1 MNTLKQTLFLLLIL
15 VFSGVSKTIA
25 QSTGVYVGGHI
36 RRERPGTIEKL
47 RNSGFTYIILFN
59 INVEPDGTLTT
70 DGETVCKDGKYVFGN
85 TQPNYVSDINKLKQ
99 APTTISRIEI
109 CIGGWGNESF
119 SRIKEL
125 INRHGVGSGTILYK
139 NFKALKNAIPEID
152 AVNND
157 DEHCYD
163 VATAV
168 KFHQMMYELGYK
180 TTIAPYTNRS
190 FWENL
195 VSQLGDR
202 CDRVLIQCYDG
213 GAGNNPSDWH
223 LGNRAVHAGRMNYQE
238 GGVDACVAQ
247 MESWKKNNGVS
258 GGFIWL
264 YNDETWNLN
273 QWATRML
280 RVFGTKKC
288 DDNIASLYADS
299 DYRGYSKSL
308 GEGSYTQ
315 ADLAMY
321 GISAKDIS
329 SLKVTK
335 GFKITL
341 YENADCTGNSKSWT
355 TDASFVGGDWN
366 DKACSVRIE
375 PNGKSGLSGN
385 FKIMNR
391 NSGKYLDLDNNKT
404 DNNTA
409 IVQFDDEGVDASQT
423 WTFTEVMNGKGVY
436 SICSYGNKNR
446 GMDVLNSSKD
456 NGTQVQ
462 LYDYLGNPH
471 QQFIL
476 YDCGEGYYQLV
487 ARNSGKVVEIP
498 QSSKGNGE
506 WIKIFDN
513 NGTHT
518 QQWAVVENRCNEA
531 PAVTLYT
538 DRDYKGKA
546 VTLSEGTYNLS
557 RMGLYNL
564 KDNDMSSLKVTP
576 GFKVTIYEDDNFKGK
591 SKSYIASESFVG
603 EDWNDKM
610 SSLTVEAYHELQV
623 TYQIGDAQAITSEV
637 GTEGSLATLLG
648 DNAMKVTQ
656 LSVNGYLNDAD
667 IRLLKEMARKEGNG
681 SLKSL
686 NLSNATFTETG
697 KKVPTQAFQDCTNL
711 QQVDLS
717 GMTEIE
723 PRAFKDCA
731 LTEISIPASVTKI
744 GYGAFAGNS
753 TVTKV
758 TVYGGKQ
765 IEALSYD
772 GKDGKEGI
780 FSGMEPNQVQ
790 VVFEGDAETNYR
802 NYRDNIKVGE
812 VDKGTNAFMYLLTK
826 TLDEDATDYTAVA
839 QRHADVRLKRTFKAG
854 WNTLVLPFGARY
866 EEGKDVNCARI
877 YQKALNVTNVEDG
890 FMIAAYRGLAKNEA
904 SPDNSTFYFLQYANY
919 NTDPLD
925 EFEPLLVKMKQTDI
939 DKANGVYTF
948 RDINLN
954 YDGDIERS
962 YSAEDAKKRMGLR
975 DTGEYFD
982 GNYDPDANDKFKNC
996 SYDDFYFTGTLY
1008 LQQGTASEGSAFIAP
1023 GDYII
1028 QNNTFVKCL
1037 KNKKYGLKGFRGYF
1051 KQKPSSSSPAK
1062 GNIGICLVD
1071 RNGVVSS
1078 IRQVDGASLTSASVA
1093 PVAVYNLSGQQV
1105 GNSLSTLAKGVYIVK
1120 GKKFVKK

>member
-1 MNTLKQTLFLLLIL
+1 MNRRIYKLLLFCMVSML
-15 VFSGVSKTIA
+15 SVF
-25 QSTGVYVGGHI
+25 
-36 RRERPGTIEKL
+36 
-47 RNSGFTYIILFN
+47 
-59 INVEPDGTLTT
+59 
-70 DGETVCKDGKYVFGN
+70 
-85 TQPNYVSDINKLKQ
+85 
-99 APTTISRIEI
+99 
-109 CIGGWGNESF
+109 
-119 SRIKEL
+119 
-125 INRHGVGSGTILYK
+125 
-139 NFKALKNAIPEID
+139 
-152 AVNND
+152 
-157 DEHCYD
+157 
-163 VATAV
+163 
-168 KFHQMMYELGYK
+168 
-180 TTIAPYTNRS
+180 
-190 FWENL
+190 
-195 VSQLGDR
+195 
-202 CDRVLIQCYDG
+202 
-213 GAGNNPSDWH
+213 
-223 LGNRAVHAGRMNYQE
+223 VHAAE
-238 GGVDACVAQ
+238 
-247 MESWKKNNGVS
+247 
-258 GGFIWL
+258 L
-264 YNDETWNLN
+264 
-273 QWATRML
+273 
-280 RVFGTKKC
+280 
-288 DDNIASLYADS
+288 DDCIAILYADKNYGGS
-299 DYRGYSKSL
+299 SISL
-308 GEGSYTQ
+308 GEGRYTQ
-315 ADLAMY
+315 EDLA
-321 GISAKDIS
+321 KDFNVKEIS

-423 WTFTEVMNGKGVY
+423 WTFTEVMKGKGVY

-446 GMDVLNSSKD
+446 GMDVVDFSKD
-456 NGTQVQ
+456 NGAQVQ
-462 LYDYLGNPH
+462 LYDYLGNTH

-506 WIKIFDN
+506 WIKIYDN

-518 QQWAVVENRCNEA
+518 QQWAVVENRYDEA
-531 PAVTLYT
+531 SAVTLYT
-538 DRDYKGKA
+538 DKGYKGKA
-546 VTLSEGTYNLS
+546 VTLSEGKYNLS

-576 GFKVTIYEDDNFKGK
+576 GFKVTIYEGDNFNGK

-603 EDWNDKM
+603 AEWNDKM

-656 LSVNGYLNDAD
+656 LSVNGYLKRED
-667 IRLLKEMARKEGNG
+667 IILLQQMAGNTEGKG

-686 NLSNATFTETG
+686 DLSKATFTETG
-697 KKVPTQAFQDCTNL
+697 KVVPHEIFLNCKNL
-711 QQVDLS
+711 QKVDLS

-723 PRAFKDCA
+723 FRAFKNCA

-744 GYGAFAGNS
+744 EESAFAGNS
-753 TVTKV
+753 AVTKV
-758 TVYGGKQ
+758 IVHSGSQ
-765 IEALSYD
+765 IDARSYD
-772 GKDGKEGI
+772 GENNI
-780 FSGMEPNQVQ
+780 FSGMDPNKVQ
-790 VVFEGDAETNYR
+790 VVFEGAAEYNYKNYR
-802 NYRDNIKVGE
+802 NDIQVGNNGY
-812 VDKGTNAFMYLLTK
+812 KNAFMDLLTK
-826 TLDEDATDYTAVA
+826 TLDENDDDYTVVA
-839 QRHADVRLKRTFKAG
+839 QRHADVRLKRTFKPG

-866 EEGKDVNCARI
+866 LEGDSEAHDCSRI
-877 YQKALNVTNVEDG
+877 FQKALNASNTEG

-904 SPDNSTFYFLQYANY
+904 HPDNSTFYFLKYANY
-919 NTDPLD
+919 DKDPLD
-925 EFEPLLVKMKQTDI
+925 EFEPLLIRMTQKDI
-939 DKANGVYTF
+939 DNAKGVYTF
-948 RDINLN
+948 KNVELN
-954 YDGDIERS
+954 YDGDFDDGKGGKYYKE
-962 YSAEDAKKRMGLR
+962 YTAKEAKERMGTR
-975 DTGEYFD
+975 HTGEYFD
-982 GNYDPDANDKFKNC
+982 GSYDTNANDKFTKC

-1008 LQQGTASEGSAFIAP
+1008 KQDTDKTPAFIAP

-1037 KNKKYGLKGFRGYF
+1037 SGKKYGLKGFRGYF
-1051 KQKPSSSSPAK
+1051 KQKPSGSSAK

-1078 IRQVDGASLTSASVA
+1078 IHQVDGASLMSASVA

>member
-1 MNTLKQTLFLLLIL
+1 MNRRIYKLLLFCMVSML
-15 VFSGVSKTIA
+15 SVF
-25 QSTGVYVGGHI
+25 
-36 RRERPGTIEKL
+36 
-47 RNSGFTYIILFN
+47 
-59 INVEPDGTLTT
+59 
-70 DGETVCKDGKYVFGN
+70 
-85 TQPNYVSDINKLKQ
+85 
-99 APTTISRIEI
+99 
-109 CIGGWGNESF
+109 
-119 SRIKEL
+119 
-125 INRHGVGSGTILYK
+125 
-139 NFKALKNAIPEID
+139 
-152 AVNND
+152 
-157 DEHCYD
+157 
-163 VATAV
+163 
-168 KFHQMMYELGYK
+168 
-180 TTIAPYTNRS
+180 
-190 FWENL
+190 
-195 VSQLGDR
+195 
-202 CDRVLIQCYDG
+202 
-213 GAGNNPSDWH
+213 
-223 LGNRAVHAGRMNYQE
+223 VHAAE
-238 GGVDACVAQ
+238 
-247 MESWKKNNGVS
+247 
-258 GGFIWL
+258 L
-264 YNDETWNLN
+264 
-273 QWATRML
+273 
-280 RVFGTKKC
+280 
-288 DDNIASLYADS
+288 DDCIAILYADKNYGGS
-299 DYRGYSKSL
+299 SISL
-308 GEGSYTQ
+308 GEGRYTQ
-315 ADLAMY
+315 EDLA
-321 GISAKDIS
+321 KDFNVKEIS

-423 WTFTEVMNGKGVY
+423 WTFTEVMKGKGVY

-446 GMDVLNSSKD
+446 GMDVVDFSKE
-456 NGTQVQ
+456 NGAQVQ
-462 LYDYLGNPH
+462 LYDYLGNNH

-506 WIKIFDN
+506 WIKIYDN

-518 QQWAVVENRCNEA
+518 QQWAVVENRYDEA
-531 PAVTLYT
+531 SAVTLYT
-538 DRDYKGKA
+538 DKGYKGKA
-546 VTLSEGTYNLS
+546 VTLSEGKYNLS

-576 GFKVTIYEDDNFKGK
+576 GFKVTIYEGDNFNGK

-603 EDWNDKM
+603 AEWNDKM

-656 LSVNGYLNDAD
+656 LSVNGYLKRED
-667 IRLLKEMARKEGNG
+667 IILLQQMAGNTEGKG

-686 NLSNATFTETG
+686 DLSKATFTETG
-697 KKVPTQAFQDCTNL
+697 KVVPHEIFLNCKNL
-711 QQVDLS
+711 QKVDLS

-723 PRAFKDCA
+723 FRAFKNCA

-744 GYGAFAGNS
+744 EESAFAGNS
-753 TVTKV
+753 AVTKV
-758 TVYGGKQ
+758 IVHSGSQ
-765 IEALSYD
+765 IDARSYD
-772 GKDGKEGI
+772 GENNI
-780 FSGMEPNQVQ
+780 FSGMDPNKVQ
-790 VVFEGDAETNYR
+790 VVFEGAAEYNYKNYR
-802 NYRDNIKVGE
+802 NDIQVGNNGY
-812 VDKGTNAFMYLLTK
+812 KNAFMDLLTK
-826 TLDEDATDYTAVA
+826 TLDENDDDYTVVA
-839 QRHADVRLKRTFKAG
+839 QRHADVRLKRTFKPG

-866 EEGKDVNCARI
+866 LEGDSEAHDCSRI
-877 YQKALNVTNVEDG
+877 FQKALNASNTEG

-904 SPDNSTFYFLQYANY
+904 HPDNSTFYFLKYANY
-919 NTDPLD
+919 DKDPLD
-925 EFEPLLVKMKQTDI
+925 EFEPLLIRMTQKDI
-939 DKANGVYTF
+939 DNAKGVYTF
-948 RDINLN
+948 KNVELN
-954 YDGDIERS
+954 YDGDFDDGKGGKYYKE
-962 YSAEDAKKRMGLR
+962 YTAKEAKERMGTR
-975 DTGEYFD
+975 HTGEYFD
-982 GNYDPDANDKFKNC
+982 GSYDTNANDKFTKC

-1008 LQQGTASEGSAFIAP
+1008 KQDTDKTPAFIAP

-1037 KNKKYGLKGFRGYF
+1037 SGKKYGLKGFRGYF
-1051 KQKPSSSSPAK
+1051 KQKPSGSSAK

-1078 IRQVDGASLTSASVA
+1078 IHQVDGASLMSASVA

>member
-1 MNTLKQTLFLLLIL
+1 MNRRIYKLLLFCMVSML
-15 VFSGVSKTIA
+15 SVF
-25 QSTGVYVGGHI
+25 
-36 RRERPGTIEKL
+36 
-47 RNSGFTYIILFN
+47 
-59 INVEPDGTLTT
+59 
-70 DGETVCKDGKYVFGN
+70 
-85 TQPNYVSDINKLKQ
+85 
-99 APTTISRIEI
+99 
-109 CIGGWGNESF
+109 
-119 SRIKEL
+119 
-125 INRHGVGSGTILYK
+125 
-139 NFKALKNAIPEID
+139 
-152 AVNND
+152 
-157 DEHCYD
+157 
-163 VATAV
+163 
-168 KFHQMMYELGYK
+168 
-180 TTIAPYTNRS
+180 
-190 FWENL
+190 
-195 VSQLGDR
+195 
-202 CDRVLIQCYDG
+202 
-213 GAGNNPSDWH
+213 
-223 LGNRAVHAGRMNYQE
+223 VHAADG
-238 GGVDACVAQ
+238 
-247 MESWKKNNGVS
+247 
-258 GGFIWL
+258 
-264 YNDETWNLN
+264 
-273 QWATRML
+273 
-280 RVFGTKKC
+280 C
-288 DDNIASLYADS
+288 DDCIASLYEDS
-299 DYRGYSKSL
+299 DYHGHSASL
-308 GEGSYTQ
+308 GEGSYNQ
-315 ADLAMY
+315 AELAKY
-321 GISAKDIS
+321 GINAKEIS
-329 SLKVTK
+329 SLKVPK

-341 YENADCTGNSKSWT
+341 YENADFTGDSKSWT

-446 GMDVLNSSKD
+446 GMDVADFSKE
-456 NGTQVQ
+456 NGAQVQ
-462 LYDYLGNPH
+462 LYDYLGNNH

-498 QSSKGNGE
+498 NSSTNKGE

-513 NGTHT
+513 NGTDT
-518 QQWAVVENRCNEA
+518 QQWAVVENRCNKA

-538 DRDYKGKA
+538 DKDYKGKA
-546 VTLSEGTYNLS
+546 VTLSEGEYNLS
-557 RMGLYNL
+557 QMGLYNL
-564 KDNDMSSLKVTP
+564 TDNAMSSLKVTP
-576 GFKVTIYEDDNFKGK
+576 GFKVTIYKDDNFNGE
-591 SKSYIASESFVG
+591 SMSYIGSESFVG
-603 EDWNDKM
+603 ADWNDQM
-610 SSLTVEAYHELQV
+610 SSLKVEVETYPELQV

-648 DNAMKVTQ
+648 GEENAMKVTQ
-656 LSVNGYLNDAD
+656 LSVKGYLNNTD
-667 IRLLKEMARKEGNG
+667 ISLLQKMAGFTKGKGRLN
-681 SLKSL
+681 SL
-686 NLSNATFTETG
+686 NLSEATFTKTG
-697 KKVPTQAFQDCTNL
+697 KNVPDNIFQGCKNL
-711 QQVDLS
+711 QKVDLS
-717 GMTEIE
+717 DMTEIGQ
-723 PRAFKDCA
+723 RAFKDCA

-753 TVTKV
+753 AVTKV
-758 TVYGGKQ
+758 TVYGGTP
-765 IEALSYD
+765 IYARSYYGD
-772 GKDGKEGI
+772 QGI
-780 FSGMEPNQVQ
+780 FSGMDPNKVQ
-790 VVFEGDAETNYR
+790 VVFEGDAEANYR
-802 NYRDNIKVGE
+802 LYRDDIVENGVHYP
-812 VDKGTNAFMYLLTK
+812 NAFMYLLTK
-826 TLDEDATDYTAVA
+826 TLNENDIDYDVVA
-839 QRHADVRLKRTFKAG
+839 QRHADVLLYRTFKPG

-982 GNYDPDANDKFKNC
+982 GKYDSDANDKFKNC

-1078 IRQVDGASLTSASVA
+1078 IHQVDGASLTPASVA

-1105 GNSLSTLAKGVYIVK
+1105 GNSLSTLAKGVYIVN

>member
-1 MNTLKQTLFLLLIL
+1 MNRRIYKLLLFCMVSML
-15 VFSGVSKTIA
+15 SVF
-25 QSTGVYVGGHI
+25 
-36 RRERPGTIEKL
+36 
-47 RNSGFTYIILFN
+47 
-59 INVEPDGTLTT
+59 
-70 DGETVCKDGKYVFGN
+70 
-85 TQPNYVSDINKLKQ
+85 
-99 APTTISRIEI
+99 
-109 CIGGWGNESF
+109 
-119 SRIKEL
+119 
-125 INRHGVGSGTILYK
+125 
-139 NFKALKNAIPEID
+139 
-152 AVNND
+152 
-157 DEHCYD
+157 
-163 VATAV
+163 
-168 KFHQMMYELGYK
+168 
-180 TTIAPYTNRS
+180 
-190 FWENL
+190 
-195 VSQLGDR
+195 
-202 CDRVLIQCYDG
+202 
-213 GAGNNPSDWH
+213 
-223 LGNRAVHAGRMNYQE
+223 VHAAE
-238 GGVDACVAQ
+238 
-247 MESWKKNNGVS
+247 
-258 GGFIWL
+258 L
-264 YNDETWNLN
+264 
-273 QWATRML
+273 
-280 RVFGTKKC
+280 
-288 DDNIASLYADS
+288 DDCIAILYADKNYGGS
-299 DYRGYSKSL
+299 SISL
-308 GEGSYTQ
+308 GEGRYTQ
-315 ADLAMY
+315 EDLA
-321 GISAKDIS
+321 KDFNVKEIS

-341 YENADCTGNSKSWT
+341 YENADFTGNSKSWT

-423 WTFTEVMNGKGVY
+423 WTFTEVMKGKGVY

-446 GMDVLNSSKD
+446 GMDVVDFSKD
-456 NGTQVQ
+456 NGAQVQ
-462 LYDYLGNPH
+462 LYDYLGNNH

-506 WIKIFDN
+506 WIKIYDN

-518 QQWAVVENRCNEA
+518 QQWAVVENRYDEA
-531 PAVTLYT
+531 SAVTLYT
-538 DRDYKGKA
+538 DKGYKGKA
-546 VTLSEGTYNLS
+546 VTLSEGKYNLS

-576 GFKVTIYEDDNFKGK
+576 GFKVTIYEGDNFNGK

-603 EDWNDKM
+603 AEWNDKM

-656 LSVNGYLNDAD
+656 LSVNGYLKRED
-667 IRLLKEMARKEGNG
+667 IILLQQMAGNTEGKG

-686 NLSNATFTETG
+686 DLSKATFTETG
-697 KKVPTQAFQDCTNL
+697 KVVPHEIFLNCKNL
-711 QQVDLS
+711 QKVDLS

-723 PRAFKDCA
+723 FRAFKNCA

-744 GYGAFAGNS
+744 EESAFAGNS
-753 TVTKV
+753 AVTKV
-758 TVYGGKQ
+758 IVHSGSQ
-765 IEALSYD
+765 IDARSYD
-772 GKDGKEGI
+772 GENNI
-780 FSGMEPNQVQ
+780 FSGMDPNKVQ
-790 VVFEGDAETNYR
+790 VVFEGAAEYNYKNYR
-802 NYRDNIKVGE
+802 NDIQVGNNGY
-812 VDKGTNAFMYLLTK
+812 KNAFMDLLTK
-826 TLDEDATDYTAVA
+826 TLDENDDDYTVVA
-839 QRHADVRLKRTFKAG
+839 QRHADVRLKRTFKPG

-866 EEGKDVNCARI
+866 LEGDSEAHDCSRI
-877 YQKALNVTNVEDG
+877 FQKALNASNTEG

-904 SPDNSTFYFLQYANY
+904 HPDNSTFYFLKYANY
-919 NTDPLD
+919 DKDPLD
-925 EFEPLLVKMKQTDI
+925 EFEPLLIRMTQKDI
-939 DKANGVYTF
+939 DNAKGVYTF
-948 RDINLN
+948 KNVELN
-954 YDGDIERS
+954 YDGDFDDGKGGKYYKE
-962 YSAEDAKKRMGLR
+962 YTAKEAKERMGTR
-975 DTGEYFD
+975 HTGEYFD
-982 GNYDPDANDKFKNC
+982 GSYDTNANDKFTKC

-1008 LQQGTASEGSAFIAP
+1008 KQDTDKTPAFIAP

-1037 KNKKYGLKGFRGYF
+1037 SGKKYGLKGFRGYF
-1051 KQKPSSSSPAK
+1051 KQKPSGSSAK

-1078 IRQVDGASLTSASVA
+1078 IHQVDGASLMSASVA